1 MELSLNPQQVLN
13 IKNLKYLQGLKRK
26 TNAKMLSDKNRKNKA
41 SNMITEQ
48 MKTNAKEFQ
57 DKIRDLQNRSKYYQ
71 RREFLEKH
79 QQCVQDRA
87 TPEQYQDQIQD
98 LNADFENYQ
107 RQQQDRIA
115 NMRRTLAK
123 DAGGS

>member
-1 MELSLNPQQVLN
+1 MELSLNSQQVLN

-26 TNAKMLSDKNRKNKA
+26 TNVKILSDKNRKNKA

-87 TPEQYQDQIQD
+87 TPEQY
-98 LNADFENYQ
+98 
-107 RQQQDRIA
+107 
-115 NMRRTLAK
+115 
-123 DAGGS
+123 